1 MHTRTFLAMLACLG
15 LIAGSAAAQQS
26 VVINEIYYDSPGTD
40 VGCFTELLGPAGLDL
55 TGWTL
60 VGVNGSD
67 GLAYRTIAL
76 DGMVIPADGRLV
88 LAQDATVPNYD
99 YINVG
104 VDWQNGP
111 DEVELYQGGG
121 YVDGICYGE
130 AALLSCEGG
139 TWGPDVAAGSSISR
153 CPDGFDSNNNL
164 EDTESTTPTPGETNA
179 CSAPPTP
186 TDMTLCEA
194 VALNSEGFP
203 LQMNV
208 LVHITSP
215 LIVLNEHGTYTATS
229 LDCGAT
235 DGECCVNLF
244 DFNYTTPVNAG
255 DGLDV
260 VGTVTFY
267 NGKVEISNPGLV
279 ITVLST
285 GNPLPEPENISA
297 EELAV
302 NGNAYESCL
311 IMIDHLVITGGDPWP
326 PEGMNANVEVTDE
339 TGVPII
345 LRVDKETNIDGSPAP
360 EQPFTCIGLGGQFDN
375 ASPYT
380 EGFQILP
387 RSLDDLYFDPSPV
400 REASWGTMKSLF
412 R

>member
-1 MHTRTFLAMLACLG
+1 MHTRTFFALLAGLG
-15 LIAGSAAAQQS
+15 LIVGSATAQS
-26 VVINEIYYDSPGTD
+26 VVINEIYYDGPGTD
-40 VGCFTELLGPAGLDL
+40 AGCFTEILGPAGTDL

-67 GLAYRTIAL
+67 GLPYRTIVL

-88 LAQDATVPNYD
+88 IAQDATVPDYD
-99 YINVG
+99 YIDVG

-111 DEVELYQGGG
+111 DEVELYEGGG
-121 YVDGICYGE
+121 YIDGICYGE

-139 TWGPDVAAGSSISR
+139 TWGPDVVSGMSISR
-153 CPDGFDSNNNL
+153 CPDGFDSNNNA
-164 EDTESTTPTPGETNA
+164 EDTEETTPTPGETNA
-179 CSAPPTP
+179 CSGPPVP

-194 VALNSEGFP
+194 VALDSEGFP
-203 LQMNV
+203 VNIGV
-208 LVHITSP
+208 LVHITTP
-215 LIVLNEHGTYTATS
+215 VIVLNEHGVFSATS

-235 DGECCVNLF
+235 DGDCCVNLF

-255 DGLDV
+255 DELDV
-260 VGTVTFY
+260 IGTVAFY
-267 NGKVEISNPGLV
+267 NGKVEISGPDLA

-285 GNPLPEPENISA
+285 GNPLPDPENISA

-311 IMIDHLVITGGDPWP
+311 IMIDHLMITGGDPWP

-339 TGVPII
+339 TGVVII
-345 LRVDKETNIDGSPAP
+345 LRVDKETNIDGSPEP
-360 EQPFTCIGLGGQFDN
+360 EAPFTCIGLGSQFDN
-375 ASPYT
+375 AAPYT

-387 RSLDDLYFDPSPV
+387 RSLEDIYFDPSPV
-400 REASWGTMKSLF
+400 REASWGVMKSLF